1 MFSGDEMLENVQ
13 WRCSK
18 MFSGDEMLENV
29 GHQRMQDMRRD
40 VRKVSRSSR
49 NLSQTG
55 GGVRL

>member
-1 MFSGDEMLENVQ
+1 
-13 WRCSK
+13 